1 MISADPI
8 KSISSRADFVSFV
21 QQLSR
26 EFQADA
32 PSWENRDL
40 GSYLAALAA
49 WVEDM
54 DGYYINRGLPVPEKP
69 DWQNVADMLKAAT
82 LYE

>member
-1 MISADPI
+1 MNAADPI

-21 QQLSR
+21 QSLSEQFR
-26 EFQADA
+26 ANPQM
-32 PSWENRDL
+32 WENKDL

-54 DGYYINRGLPVPEKP
+54 DGYYINRGLPVPQRP
-69 DWQNVADMLKAAT
+69 DWQHVADMLKAAT